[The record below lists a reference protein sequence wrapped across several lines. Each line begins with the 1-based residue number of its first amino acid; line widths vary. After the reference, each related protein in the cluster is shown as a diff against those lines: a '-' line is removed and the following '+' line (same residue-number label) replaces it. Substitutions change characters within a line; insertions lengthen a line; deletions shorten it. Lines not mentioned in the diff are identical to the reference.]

1 MSICIIYR
9 SCGFCCVS
17 VLLVATRV
25 YCQRSPP
32 TVYHMR
38 ATGWEKVSS
47 TNVAE
52 LHYQYKDEKMAQTAA
67 A

>member
-1 MSICIIYR
+1 M
-9 SCGFCCVS
+9 VS
-17 VLLVATRV
+17 VVSVYYWLLHEFI
-25 YCQRSPP
+25 YQRSPP